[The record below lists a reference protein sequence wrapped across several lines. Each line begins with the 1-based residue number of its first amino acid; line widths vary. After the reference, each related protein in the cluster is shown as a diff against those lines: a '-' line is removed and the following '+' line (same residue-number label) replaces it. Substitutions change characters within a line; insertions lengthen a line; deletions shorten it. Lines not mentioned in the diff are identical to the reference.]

1 MDRIYKYNPNISYNP
16 NGGRY
21 LQLITAKNLYIQNI
35 TVAENDGH
43 SDSFHVKFP
52 NVFTNYPLG
61 AVRVEDQKFK
71 DWDHYK
77 FTIWQLQ
84 LNFVVFCASSACGV
98 SVEHLNAKEPMIR
111 SIYRF
116 HVYYHIRR
124 ILKILEIPLPYENS
138 FNQYNNPYNHEK
150 FIGICSEYGVSND
163 LTKWR
168 KQKYFST
175 WQSRAWETGKPGMSN
190 INENSFSRWII
201 EKSDGLTMLGLQKL
215 SGSVRHDAYL
225 ILTSQ
230 TSTRGP
236 IVGIESRNLD
246 AQHTFLN
253 TFENIVNRRVN
264 ISEDIRR
271 FQKTLQYARSKV
283 DYVIGEFIYMLP
295 SNMNLQIEKVKDY
308 NNKILISSPSFKI
321 GTNLKINL
329 DGEQVK
335 LKDKP
340 DVKSKEVEMVKT
352 EPDVKPKV
360 ITKPDIKSNK
370 EHKQDVKPNI
380 ELKHDVMLITTK
392 PDTNKI
398 TYEEEKVALYWELQL
413 YLQYGG
419 CSSDL
424 RSICLCHEICV
435 YQDSNTCDKCPQI
448 LRQPT
453 NCFLCSI
460 QDP

>member
-1 MDRIYKYNPNISYNP
+1 MDRIYKYNSDASYKP
-16 NGGRY
+16 NGGTY
-21 LQLITAKNLYIQNI
+21 LQLITTKDLYIQNV
-35 TVAENDGH
+35 TVAEHDGGH
-43 SDSFHVKFP
+43 SDSFQVKFP
-52 NVFTNYPLG
+52 NIFVNYPLG

-77 FTIWQLQ
+77 FTIWQSQ
-84 LNFVVFCASSACGV
+84 LNFTVFCASSACGV

-138 FNQYNNPYNHEK
+138 FNQYNHEK

-168 KQKYFST
+168 NQKYFST
-175 WQSRAWETGKPGMSN
+175 WQSRAWETNKPGMSY
-190 INENSFSRWII
+190 INENSWNRWII
-201 EKSDGLTMLGLQKL
+201 EKSDGLTTLGLQKI
-215 SGSVRHDAYL
+215 SETVRDYAYL

-236 IVGIESRNLD
+236 IVGHEARNLD
-246 AQHTFLN
+246 AQRTFLN

-264 ISEDIRR
+264 IPEDIRR

-283 DYVIGEFIYMLP
+283 DYAIGEFVHMLP
-295 SNMNLQIEKVKDY
+295 SDMNLRIGNVRNY
-308 NNKILISSPSFKI
+308 NNKIMVSKPGFNL

-329 DGEQVK
+329 DGEQAK

-340 DVKSKEVEMVKT
+340 DVKSKEVEMIKT

-360 ITKPDIKSNK
+360 TTKPIIESDKK
-370 EHKQDVKPNI
+370 HKQDVKPNI
-380 ELKHDVMLITTK
+380 KSNKELKHD
-392 PDTNKI
+392 TNEI
-398 TYEEEKVALYWELQL
+398 TYEEEKVAL
-413 YLQYGG
+413 
-419 CSSDL
+419 
-424 RSICLCHEICV
+424 
-435 YQDSNTCDKCPQI
+435 I
-448 LRQPT
+448 LGST
-453 NCFLCSI
+453 AVFTVLWMFK
-460 QDP
+460 

>member
-1 MDRIYKYNPNISYNP
+1 MDRIYKYNSDASYKP
-16 NGGRY
+16 NGGTY
-21 LQLITAKNLYIQNI
+21 LQLITAKDLYIQNI
-35 TVAENDGH
+35 TVAEHDGGH
-43 SDSFHVKFP
+43 IDSFRVKFP

-61 AVRVEDQKFK
+61 AVRVEDQRFK

-77 FTIWQLQ
+77 FTISQSQ
-84 LNFVVFCASSACGV
+84 LNFAVFCATSACGV

-116 HVYYHIRR
+116 HVYYHIRI

-138 FNQYNNPYNHEK
+138 FNQYNNSYNHEK

-168 KQKYFST
+168 NQKYFST
-175 WQSRAWETGKPGMSN
+175 WQSRAWETGKPGISY

-201 EKSDGLTMLGLQKL
+201 EKSDGLTTLGLQKI
-215 SGSVRHDAYL
+215 SESVRDYAYL

-236 IVGIESRNLD
+236 IVGHKARNLD
-246 AQHTFLN
+246 AQSTFLN

-264 ISEDIRR
+264 IPEDIRR

-283 DYVIGEFIYMLP
+283 DYAIGEFIYMLP
-295 SNMNLQIEKVKDY
+295 SDMNLRIGKVRNY

-321 GTNLKINL
+321 GTN
-329 DGEQVK
+329 VK
-335 LKDKP
+335 VNI

-370 EHKQDVKPNI
+370 KHEQDVKPNI
-380 ELKHDVMLITTK
+380 KFERESK

-398 TYEEEKVALYWELQL
+398 TYEEEKVALIL
-413 YLQYGG
+413 GMT
-419 CSSDL
+419 
-424 RSICLCHEICV
+424 SIFTVWWIF
-435 YQDSNTCDKCPQI
+435 K
-448 LRQPT
+448 
-453 NCFLCSI
+453 
-460 QDP
+460 